1 MSDLFGTKN
10 IFVEWCATHA
20 RSPADWIDMTS
31 ALRPP
36 GRAALVGE
44 TRIAAEWASMRLAM
58 PWLRVVSPR
67 GGNEPVLVA
76 PGFTSDDGWTESLR
90 RFLDD
95 LGWEVRGWGL
105 GRNHGRVPE
114 LIPALIEQ
122 TEAFCAETDCRVRLV
137 GWSLGGY
144 LVREVAR
151 ERPDLV
157 DRVLTL
163 GAPVIG
169 GPKYTASAPMY
180 CRRGYDLNEIEN
192 NVAVRETVPIRVP
205 IDSIYS
211 RSDGIVDW
219 RACIDHHNPD
229 VRHHEVFS
237 SHLGLVASPVVFRLV
252 AERLAAATGS

>member
-1 MSDLFGTKN
+1 
-10 IFVEWCATHA
+10 
-20 RSPADWIDMTS
+20 
-31 ALRPP
+31 
-36 GRAALVGE
+36 VGE
-44 TRIAAEWASMRLAM
+44 ARIAAEWASMRLAM
-58 PWLRVVSPR
+58 PWLREASPR
-67 GGNEPVLVA
+67 GSNEPVLVA
-76 PGFTSDDGWTESLR
+76 PGFASDDGWTESLR
-90 RFLDD
+90 RFLKD

-122 TEAFCAETDCRVRLV
+122 TEAFCAETNRRVRLV

-180 CRRGYDLNEIEN
+180 LKRGYDLDEIEHD
-192 NVAVRETVPIRVP
+192 VAEREAIPIQVP
-205 IDSIYS
+205 IDAVYS
-211 RSDGIVDW
+211 RSDGIVAW
-219 RACIDHHNPD
+219 RACIDHHSSD

-237 SHLGLVASPVVFRLV
+237 SHLGLVASPAVFRLV
-252 AERLAAATGS
+252 AERLAAGAGS